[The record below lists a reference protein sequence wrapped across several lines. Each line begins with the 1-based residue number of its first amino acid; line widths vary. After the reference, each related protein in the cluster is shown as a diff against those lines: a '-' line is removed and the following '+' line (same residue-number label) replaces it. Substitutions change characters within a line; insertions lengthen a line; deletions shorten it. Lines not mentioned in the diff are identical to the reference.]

1 MGRGRRGKRRGDF
14 TDGYHEMPR
23 WTYMECLG
31 GMRLQSFLTLFT
43 HATPGAPAS
52 ILYINTLS
60 WGPSHASVGYSL
72 QPTRTSSLSMDAV
85 CLSHC
90 YKVLSDPIW

>member
-1 MGRGRRGKRRGDF
+1 MANGKFVHVR
-14 TDGYHEMPR
+14 
-23 WTYMECLG
+23 
-31 GMRLQSFLTLFT
+31 
-43 HATPGAPAS
+43 

-60 WGPSHASVGYSL
+60 WGAMYASAGYSL
-72 QPTRTSSLSMDAV
+72 QTTRTSSLSIDAV

>member
-1 MGRGRRGKRRGDF
+1 MFR
-14 TDGYHEMPR
+14 TQNSLAENYNLII
-23 WTYMECLG
+23 LG
-31 GMRLQSFLTLFT
+31 GPQENLLTADLLAALPVKVGASGRL
-43 HATPGAPAS
+43 

-60 WGPSHASVGYSL
+60 RGAMYASAGYSL
-72 QPTRTSSLSMDAV
+72 RTTRTWSLSIDAV